1 MSRLTLLPEAK
12 LSGERARERGVIR
25 GIATRCIDV

>member
-12 LSGERARERGVIR
+12 LSGERARERGRVR
-25 GIATRCIDV
+25 GAL